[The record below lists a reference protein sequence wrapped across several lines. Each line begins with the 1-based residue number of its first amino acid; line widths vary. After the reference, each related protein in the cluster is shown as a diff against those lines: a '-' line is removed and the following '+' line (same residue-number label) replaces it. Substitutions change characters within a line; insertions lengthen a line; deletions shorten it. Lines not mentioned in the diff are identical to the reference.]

1 MVNQP
6 DTILVIDFG
15 GQYTQLIAR
24 RIRDLSVYSEIL
36 PYSSR
41 FNQLAEFK
49 PKGIILSGGPQSVYE
64 DESPQLSG
72 DILVYCKQNKIP
84 ILGICY
90 GLHLLGQSFGG
101 TVTSQEKR
109 EYGKRSLKILK
120 REKLLKGLDDTEIV
134 WMSHGDQITQL
145 PPNFEIIASSETC
158 PISAFRSV
166 KDQIYAVQFH
176 IEVSH
181 TIKGLQILKNFVFD
195 ICQCKPNWKMADFIE
210 DSVIKIR
217 EIVKDERVIMGV
229 SGGVDSTV
237 TATLIEKAI
246 GDRIFCVFVDNG
258 LLRKNEVAEVE
269 ENFRKILRFEH
280 FYVER
285 AAEIF
290 LSRLRGVTDPEEKR
304 KIIANTF
311 IEVFEAKAEELKVE
325 YSEIKFLGQ
334 GTIAPDRIETG
345 VTSGTSATI
354 KSHHNVALPEKMN
367 LKVIEPLTLLY
378 KDEVRR
384 VGRELGIPKE
394 FIERHPFPGPSL
406 AIRIIGE
413 VTEEKL
419 KIVQESDAI
428 LIEELKEAGAYNK
441 VWQAFTGYLPIKSV
455 GVMGDA
461 RTYQNMVLIRMIES
475 EDAMTANF
483 AKVDWHLL
491 EKVASRIINEVPG
504 VNRVVYDVS
513 NKPPA
518 TVELE

>member
-1 MVNQP
+1 MSQP

-24 RIRDLSVYSEIL
+24 RVRDLSVYSEIL
-36 PYSSR
+36 PHTAKA
-41 FNQLAEFK
+41 NQITEFK
-49 PKGIILSGGPQSVYE
+49 PKGVILSGGPQSVYE
-64 DESPQLSG
+64 NASPALTA
-72 DILVYCKQNKIP
+72 DILTYCKENQVP

-90 GLHLLGQSFGG
+90 GLQLIGQSFGG
-101 TVTSQEKR
+101 TVTSHEKK
-109 EYGKRSLKILK
+109 EYGKRILKILK
-120 REKLLKGLDDTEIV
+120 REKLLQGLDDTEIV

-145 PPNFEIIASSETC
+145 PPNFETIASSETC
-158 PISAFRSV
+158 PISAIRNV
-166 KDQIYAVQFH
+166 DDQVYAVQFH

-181 TIKGLQILKNFVFD
+181 TLKGLQILKNFVFD
-195 ICQCKPNWKMADFIE
+195 ICQCEPNWMMTDFIA
-210 DSVIKIR
+210 DTINQIR
-217 EIVKDERVIMGV
+217 NVVKDDRVIMGV

-246 GDRIFCVFVDNG
+246 GDRIFCVFVNNG

-269 ENFRKILRFEH
+269 ENFRKIMRFKH
-280 FYVER
+280 FYVENT
-285 AAEIF
+285 AELF
-290 LSRLRGVTDPEEKR
+290 LSRLKGIVDPEEKR

-311 IEVFEAKAEELKVE
+311 IEVFERKAEELKAE
-325 YSEIKFLGQ
+325 FGEIKFLGQ
-334 GTIAPDRIETG
+334 GTIAPDRIESG
-345 VTSGTSATI
+345 VTSGSSATI

-394 FIERHPFPGPSL
+394 FIQRHPFPGPSL

-419 KIVQESDAI
+419 QIVRESDAI
-428 LIEELKEAGAYNK
+428 LIEELKEAGSYNK

-491 EKVASRIINEVPG
+491 ERVASRIINEVPG